1 MTRTLPQPFA
11 DALAALDASID
22 SRSESLLDVLAS
34 IVHPDMICSLFDVC
48 ALEPDLKQLAL
59 ECIDFALTSGLT
71 AEQSAALYAVV
82 EPRITGR
89 F

>member
-1 MTRTLPQPFA
+1 MTRTLPQPFV
-11 DALAALDASID
+11 DALAVLDASTD

-48 ALEPDLKQLAL
+48 ALEADLKNLAL
-59 ECIDFALTSGLT
+59 GCIAYALTSGLT
-71 AEQSAALYAVV
+71 PEQSAAIYAVV
-82 EPRITGR
+82 EPKITGR

>member
-11 DALAALDASID
+11 DALAVLDVASD

-59 ECIDFALTSGLT
+59 GCIDFALTIGLT
-71 AEQSAALYAVV
+71 AEESAALYAVV
-82 EPRITGR
+82 EPMIAGR

>member
-11 DALAALDASID
+11 DALAALDAGID

-34 IVHPDMICSLFDVC
+34 IVHPDMICCLFDVC
-48 ALEPDLKQLAL
+48 ALEADLKQLAL
-59 ECIDFALTSGLT
+59 GCIDFALTSGLT
-71 AEQSAALYAVV
+71 AEQSAALYAAI
-82 EPRITGR
+82 EPRIAGR